1 MFDSPPSKRPCFF
14 NGGVCHVNR
23 WQSYSEIV
31 KAFIERGNPGHA
43 LVALGI
49 ISAPVTIGA
58 LIGLAK
64 VVFG

>member
-1 MFDSPPSKRPCFF
+1 M
-14 NGGVCHVNR
+14 NR